1 MVSVKDVTPIAYL
14 CPLTY
19 SLMKDPVIDRDGNTF
34 ERAAIE
40 RWLETHDT
48 SPLTKKPM
56 FWRDLV
62 PNRLLKNVIDEF
74 METNSDDTS
83 NLSTRDIVR
92 NRVRLIVMHHLHVG
106 SLTDA
111 QDSQIDAVFNGFN
124 ESDVTDIN
132 LNKAVK
138 RCCWIGN
145 AAFRFKVY
153 QEVLQWIYP
162 YIKFN
167 DLPRLS
173 PTLKQQAED
182 AFLWVVNNNPDS
194 INMISVIHDVNQI
207 VAQRSKREP
216 HHNDQQIKE
225 AQAKRWQ

>member
-1 MVSVKDVTPIAYL
+1 MLSRRDVTPTAYY
-14 CPLTY
+14 CPLTG
-19 SLMKDPVIDRDGNTF
+19 SLFNDPVIDRDGNTF

-83 NLSTRDIVR
+83 SLSTRDIVR

-124 ESDVTDIN
+124 ESDVTNIN
-132 LNKAVK
+132 LNKAIK
-138 RCCWIGN
+138 RCCWIGYS
-145 AAFRFKVY
+145 AFRFKVY
-153 QEVLQWIYP
+153 QEVSQWIYP
-162 YIKFN
+162 SSRFY

-173 PTLKQQAED
+173 PTLKQQVEE
-182 AFLWVVNNNPDS
+182 AFLRVVNNNTDS
-194 INMISVIHDVNQI
+194 ITMISVIRDVNQI
-207 VAQRSKREP
+207 VASRSKRVP
-216 HHNDQQIKE
+216 HHNDHQIKK
-225 AQAKRWQ
+225 AQARRW

>member
-182 AFLWVVNNNPDS
+182 AFLWVVNNNPDR
-194 INMISVIHDVNQI
+194 ITMISDVNQI